1 MNFEDEEYRRLYIR
15 RTVTNRRLGW
25 EGRAVMHEM
34 LYEFDR
40 AGVWDVS
47 EDPAEDISVTVGL
60 PLEFARVGLQRL
72 LSTGTW
78 LLNGTRLVWPRHLEA
93 QTCPR
98 SDRLRQ
104 QESRARRST
113 EAIAKT
119 SQIGPPCHELS
130 RLSQPVTSVTS
141 VQSSTMQCNTEQSES
156 PERARSRDESPPRVP
171 GLTVVHPGPLPPSKR
186 DQALEAQAAALTLT
200 SAARYEFTEG
210 WTPTKAS
217 QARGHELGLTDE
229 EIWARWETCKDKH
242 YTAAFRSDVKQFNR
256 ELAFAAQDKTTMRFK
271 SAKERDAFEMPGRE
285 RRAT

>member
-72 LSTGTW
+72 LATGTW
-78 LLNGTRLVWPRHLEA
+78 LLNGKRLVWPRHLEA

-104 QESRARRST
+104 QESRARRASDASPKTRAT
-113 EAIAKT
+113 E
-119 SQIGPPCHELS
+119 GPGHELS
-130 RLSQPVTSVTS
+130 RPSHGVTEVTSE
-141 VQSSTMQCNTEQSES
+141 QSSTMQCNAEQSERGARAHGS
-156 PERARSRDESPPRVP
+156 VPEVP
-171 GLTVVHPGPLPPSKR
+171 GLAIVHPLPPSKR
-186 DQALEAQAAALTLT
+186 DQELDAAAYGLTT
-200 SAARYEFTEG
+200 NGVPRHEFTPG
-210 WTPTKAS
+210 WTPGKSS

-229 EIWARWETCKDKH
+229 EIWARWETCKDR
-242 YTAAFRSDVKQFNR
+242 YFTAPFRSDVKQFNR
-256 ELAFAAQDKTTMRFK
+256 ELAFAAQDKTTNRFK
-271 SAKERDAFEMPGRE
+271 SLPQSERNAFENPGRE
-285 RRAT
+285 RRPA